1 MTRQDGGPLL
11 QKGDNLKSPPTSD
24 RKWMSVKEM
33 GDLLG
38 IRKTDRY
45 WLVHKKV
52 FKTETINGKMWVNVE
67 SFEKW
72 YANQVKYQKI
82 TGEEPGLELKE
93 WSLSP
98 RDAAKLL
105 GIPEARVYELIKEK
119 SLEAVKV
126 DYWLRIKKD
135 SFTEWYQ
142 NQDHY
147 RTTEDRERD
156 QDLEDA
162 TLSFPQAAL
171 ILGLTRHQFYPILK
185 DKRYAHFFEFVEI
198 AGRRRITKASFGRFL
213 NGQDKYCIAK
223 KRKPK
228 KPTAAT
234 ERMASASAEYKTK
247 EEWLEAKEIPLKYL
261 TIEEASK
268 HSGITPQAIS
278 RYAMRGYFG
287 ECRKAGGRVR
297 IPEKQFKKWLKER
310 QEGELI
316 NGFN

>member
-223 KRKPK
+223 KSELAQNANNVFGMKCSLSGNTWSGSTWDGK
-228 KPTAAT
+228 NLADNAG
-234 ERMASASAEYKTK
+234 SGN
-247 EEWLEAKEIPLKYL
+247 WLDGARFGVSVSEDDLRSW
-261 TIEEASK
+261 T
-268 HSGITPQAIS
+268 SGLQ
-278 RYAMRGYFG
+278 
-287 ECRKAGGRVR
+287 
-297 IPEKQFKKWLKER
+297 
-310 QEGELI
+310 
-316 NGFN
+316 